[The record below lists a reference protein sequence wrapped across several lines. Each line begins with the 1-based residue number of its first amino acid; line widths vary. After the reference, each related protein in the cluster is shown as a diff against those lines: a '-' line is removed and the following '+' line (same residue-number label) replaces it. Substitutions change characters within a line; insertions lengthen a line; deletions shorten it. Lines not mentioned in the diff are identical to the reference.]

1 MIGARKGCQRNRGN
15 RTLIRLLERCYVLGS
30 SPSNRE
36 ATHARDKIYG
46 LLGLASDTVELDI
59 VPHYRNLNSDSES
72 AAIFKDVT
80 SKFLF
85 HGYIDILAWC
95 QWPKSNEHLPSWVPD
110 FRAIKESCSQ
120 TTADNIFCASGNSNL
135 LWTEL
140 PGKSCSIRGA
150 NFDEI
155 RGVGNPWMPDS
166 LADPL
171 SVSTNDRIR
180 MNNQLFGYLKS
191 ISLFADYAKTQ
202 HRSLPITPDQWNEA
216 FWRVPCGDQLW
227 LDNKRKRATG
237 AGLDAYNA
245 LVKEM
250 VFYQSIISHN
260 MDLQQPSMI
269 PGVSFDEQMAEYP
282 RLLRSEARRQYKVAL
297 DRQHD
302 RRPFISLH
310 GYIGLVP
317 THAKEGD
324 LVVILFGAVQ
334 PFVLRRV
341 GQQYELVGEAYVY
354 GIMDG
359 EFMEKNP
366 LEEEFELV

>member
-1 MIGARKGCQRNRGN
+1 MIGARKGYQSNRGN

-59 VPHYRNLNSDSES
+59 VPHYRNLNSDSET

-80 SKFLF
+80 SKLLL

-110 FRAIKESCSQ
+110 FKAIKEPCSQ
-120 TTADNIFCASGNSNL
+120 TTAENIFCASGNSNL
-135 LWTEL
+135 VWTDL
-140 PGKSCSIRGA
+140 PGKGSSIRGTR
-150 NFDEI
+150 FDEI
-155 RGVGNPWMPDS
+155 RGVGNPWTPDS

-171 SVSTNDRIR
+171 SVSTSDRIR
-180 MNNQLFGYLKS
+180 MNNQLLGYLKS
-191 ISLFADYAKTQ
+191 ISIFADYAKSQ
-202 HRSLPITPDQWNEA
+202 HASLPITSDQWNEA

-227 LDNKRKRATG
+227 LDNKRKRATS

-260 MDLQQPSMI
+260 MDPQQPSMI
-269 PGVSFDEQMAEYP
+269 PGGSLDEQMAEYP
-282 RLLRSEARRQYKVAL
+282 RLLRSEARRQYRVAL

-341 GQQYELVGEAYVY
+341 GQKYELVGEAYVY